1 MKESK
6 ESLDKS
12 SHPTEL
18 DIDDGWG
25 DFSPSLEGIDL
36 VGSFDIEDIS
46 ENPLSSLEAAAETL
60 EEDGLLKE
68 SALTNEDY
76 NQDDLPEVDEHISL
90 PPSKKLA
97 ENQHE
102 VRTIS
107 CGRDPFHDDDGLSCQ

>member
-25 DFSPSLEGIDL
+25 DFSPSLESIDL

-46 ENPLSSLEAAAETL
+46 DSPLSSLEAAAE
-60 EEDGLLKE
+60 E